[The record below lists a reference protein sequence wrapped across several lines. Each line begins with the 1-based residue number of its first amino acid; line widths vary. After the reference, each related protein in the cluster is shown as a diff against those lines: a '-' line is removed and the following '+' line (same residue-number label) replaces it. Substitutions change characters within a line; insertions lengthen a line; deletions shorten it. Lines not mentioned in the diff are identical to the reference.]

1 MKFLLLLVNFLSFEA
16 FAGYQC
22 ELSLTDNNDMNKV
35 IATKKVEAS
44 PKDLRSEMIEN
55 FFVTEKE
62 ALSVKVFIDGWLGEE
77 EMTAEVLKKTEDN
90 EKLESVSEKVSLR
103 GDDRGSVWF
112 DSYKLKVNC
121 SLS

>member
-1 MKFLLLLVNFLSFEA
+1 MKYLLLMVAFLSFEA

-22 ELSLTDNNDMNKV
+22 ELSLTDSNDMNKI
-35 IATKKVEAS
+35 IASKKVEAS

-55 FFVTEKE
+55 FFVSGNQ
-62 ALSVKVFIDGWLGEE
+62 ALSVKVFIDGWNGEE
-77 EMTAEVLKKTEDN
+77 EMSAVVFKKAGDS
-90 EKLESVSEKVSLR
+90 EKLEPVSEKVSLR

>member
-1 MKFLLLLVNFLSFEA
+1 MKFLCLLIAFLSFEA

-22 ELSLTDNNDMNKV
+22 DLSLTDSSDTNKI
-35 IATKKVEAS
+35 IASKKVEAS

-55 FFVTEKE
+55 FFVTGKQS
-62 ALSVKVFIDGWLGEE
+62 LSVKVFIDGWLGEE
-77 EMTAEVLKKTEDN
+77 EMSAVVLKKENDS
-90 EKLESVSEKVSLR
+90 EKFEPVSEKVSLR

>member
-1 MKFLLLLVNFLSFEA
+1 MKILLLLVTFLSFEA

-22 ELSLTDNNDMNKV
+22 EFSLTENNDMNKV
-35 IATKKVEAS
+35 IATKRVEAS

-55 FFVTEKE
+55 FFVTDKA

-112 DSYKLKVNC
+112 DSYKLNVNC